1 MNRRAELKREQARF
15 PAAIDDAGRDDGLEA
30 EADPSGMRADYRT
43 SVPGTRVAG
52 TRRRTKEPAA
62 ERATPREDDSA

>member
-1 MNRRAELKREQARF
+1 VGRRAERQREQARF
-15 PAAIDDAGRDDGLEA
+15 PAAIDDVGRDERLES

-62 ERATPREDDSA
+62 ERFTEGDDAA